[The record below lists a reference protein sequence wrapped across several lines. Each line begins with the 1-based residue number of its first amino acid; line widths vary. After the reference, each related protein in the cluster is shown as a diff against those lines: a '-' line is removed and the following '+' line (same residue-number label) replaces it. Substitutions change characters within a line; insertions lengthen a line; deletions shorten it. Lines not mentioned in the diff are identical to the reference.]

1 MKNYWIKDQ
10 TRKEIITKTL
20 IPNKGN
26 FELFANYFNLMDA
39 KGLSFQFKENSEL
52 QVEKLFRKNGI
63 DYVVLQHK
71 NFKELLI
78 LSNENLE
85 ILTDKI
91 VSKINDCIKELDVVH
106 LILSEINSLSIK

>member
-1 MKNYWIKDQ
+1 MKNYWIKDE
-10 TRKEIITKTL
+10 TRQEIITKTL

-39 KGLSFQFKENSEL
+39 KDLSFQFKENSGL
-52 QVEKLFRKNGI
+52 QVEKLFRKNGFE
-63 DYVVLQHK
+63 YVVLQHK

-78 LSNENLE
+78 LPNENLE

-91 VSKINDCIKELDVVH
+91 GSKINDCINEFDVVN
-106 LILSEINSLSIK
+106 LVLSEINSMSIK